1 LEYFE
6 NNKSAETDYIEEVE
20 NSEMAIEDSGTGTNY
35 SSDESE
41 ERSVELEID
50 TIQHLGQKY
59 MDLTKP

>member
-20 NSEMAIEDSGTGTNY
+20 NSEMAIEDSGTGRNY

-41 ERSVELEID
+41 ESSVKLEID

>member
-6 NNKSAETDYIEEVE
+6 NNKSAETEYIEDLE
-20 NSEMAIEDSGTGTNY
+20 NSEMSIEDSGTGRNY

-41 ERSVELEID
+41 ESSVKLEID